1 MICSNCG
8 TENPAGTKFCI
19 ECAARLSRACPACGT
34 ANLPSAKFCGECATP
49 LGGAP
54 TTPIAA
60 RSAAAP
66 GPVPIA
72 ERRLVSV
79 LFADLVGFTTLA
91 EGRDPE
97 ETRDLLSQY
106 FELASDVVSRYG
118 GTVEKFIG
126 DAVMAVW
133 GAPTTQEDDAERAVR
148 AALDLVDAV
157 RTIGPGMV
165 ARAGVLTGE
174 AAVTIGAINQ
184 GMVAG
189 DLVNTAARLQAS
201 APPGVVLVGEAT
213 HRAASS
219 AIAFEPI
226 GEQAFRGKT
235 VPVAAW
241 RALRVVSE
249 RGGRNRAEG
258 LEAPFVGRDE
268 EFRLLKDLFHATE
281 RERRARLISVLGPAG
296 IGKTRLAWELEKY
309 LDGLMGTVLWHAG
322 RSPAYGDGITFWALG
337 EMVRARA
344 RLAESDDEA
353 TTRERIAATVAEY
366 VPDPADRR
374 WVEPALLTLLGMEA
388 GIGSEQLFGAWRM
401 FFERLA
407 ATSPVVMIFEDLHFA
422 DAGLLDFIDHLL
434 EWSRSFPIYIVT
446 LARPELLEKRPGWG
460 AGKRSFTSIYLEPL
474 SEPAMRELLAGLV
487 PGLPETTIRAVVARA
502 DGVPLY
508 AVEIV
513 RMLIAEKRV
522 REEDGRYV
530 PVGDIATFSIPE
542 TLTALIASR
551 LDGLGPADRGLVQNC
566 AVLGQSFSLEGLSAL
581 TGIAPEELEPRL
593 RALVRLEILDLE
605 ADARSAERGQYAFV
619 QALIRE
625 VAYNTLSRADRK
637 TKHLAVARI
646 FESLPTDE
654 LAGAL
659 AGHYVAAHANAPDG
673 PEAEALAAQAR
684 IALRGAA
691 DRAAALG
698 SHGQALGYLVQ
709 AEAIT
714 TDPAQ
719 RAALWEA
726 AGQEADQAG
735 DFDVARDYFERVVEV
750 RRAGA
755 DRSAAALAIADLG
768 RLLLTSGRIGESL
781 DFIKDAVAEFEP
793 EDAPEGLAYLVAELA
808 RAYMRSGRDAE
819 SIAAADRA
827 LALAERF
834 ELFEPLAESLDTK
847 GTSLTSTG
855 RLQEGL
861 ALLRGA
867 LAISETRGLVRSEL
881 RARQNLWFS
890 DIDDPIRAIEFL
902 RPGLE
907 KARRLGLHEW
917 TFELTFVIS
926 LACTR
931 MGVEW
936 AWVEARLSE
945 LEEEGLLSD
954 IDRLLDEMLRAF
966 LAAMRSDPDRHV
978 ETLRGFEATPAAHDD
993 QQIRLNI
1000 EIATAWV
1007 LLCAGRPAEAFAQA
1021 ALVSRSDFGVTWQV
1035 WGAAVGIPAAAWAG
1049 DLDGLTHCEASLDGA
1064 TGRWAFALR
1073 AEIGAARAALAG
1085 DLTAATA
1092 RYLDVFDR
1100 FRDLG
1105 TALLFATSVISACRM
1120 LGPIPEFAASIA
1132 EAREILM
1139 ELRAAPLLG
1148 HLEAAL
1154 DPDASHAVESEAEPP
1169 RDRVSTSGLKPERM
1183 RPAR

>member
-1 MICSNCG
+1 M
-8 TENPAGTKFCI
+8 
-19 ECAARLSRACPACGT
+19 
-34 ANLPSAKFCGECATP
+34 
-49 LGGAP
+49 
-54 TTPIAA
+54 
-60 RSAAAP
+60 
-66 GPVPIA
+66 
-72 ERRLVSV
+72 SV

-97 ETRDLLSQY
+97 ETRDLLSRY

-174 AAVTIGAINQ
+174 AAVTIGATNQ

-201 APPGVVLVGEAT
+201 ASPGVVLVGEAT

-219 AIAFEPI
+219 AIAFEPM
-226 GEQAFRGKT
+226 GEQAFKGKST
-235 VPVAAW
+235 PVAAW

-249 RGGRNRAEG
+249 RGGRNRSEG

-309 LDGLMGTVLWHAG
+309 LDGLLGTVLWHAG
-322 RSPAYGDGITFWALG
+322 RCPAYGDGIAFWALG

-366 VPDPADRR
+366 VPDQADRR

-434 EWSRSFPIYIVT
+434 EWSRAFPIYIVT
-446 LARPELLEKRPGWG
+446 LARPELLEKRPAWG

-474 SEPAMRELLAGLV
+474 AESAMRELLAGLV
-487 PGLPETTIRAVVARA
+487 PGLPDTTIRAVVARA

-513 RMLIAEKRV
+513 RMLIAEGRV
-522 REEDGRYV
+522 REQDGRYV
-530 PVGDIATFSIPE
+530 PTGDITMFSIPE

-551 LDGLGPADRGLVQNC
+551 LDALGPGERSLVQDG
-566 AVLGQSFSLEGLSAL
+566 AVLGQSFTLEGLAAL
-581 TGIAPEELEPRL
+581 TGIVPGDLEPRL
-593 RALVRLEILDLE
+593 RALIRQEILELE
-605 ADARSAERGQYAFV
+605 ADPRSAERGQYAFV

-625 VAYNTLSRADRK
+625 VAYNSLARADRK

-646 FESLPTDE
+646 FEALPTDE

-659 AGHYVAAHANAPDG
+659 AGHYVAARANAPDG
-673 PEAEALAAQAR
+673 PEADALAAQAR

-691 DRAAALG
+691 DRAASLG
-698 SHGQALGYLVQ
+698 SHEQALGYLVQ
-709 AEAIT
+709 AEGIT
-714 TDPAQ
+714 TDPTQ
-719 RAALWEA
+719 QAALWEA
-726 AGQEADQAG
+726 AGREADHAG
-735 DFDVARDYFERVVEV
+735 LLDMARDYFERLVEV
-750 RRAGA
+750 RRTGP
-755 DRSAAALAIADLG
+755 DRSAAALAIAELG
-768 RLLLTSGRIGESL
+768 RVLLTAGRVGEAL
-781 DFIKDAVAEFEP
+781 EFIRQAVGEFEP
-793 EDAPEGLAYLVAELA
+793 EEAPEGLAYLVAELA
-808 RAYMRSGRDAE
+808 RAYMRSGRDPEA
-819 SIAAADRA
+819 IAAADRA
-827 LALAERF
+827 LPVAERH
-834 ELFEPLAESLDTK
+834 ELFEPLAECLDTK
-847 GTSLTSTG
+847 GTSLTSIG
-855 RLQEGL
+855 RLQEGM
-861 ALLRGA
+861 ALLRA
-867 LAISETRGLVRSEL
+867 SLAISEAHGLVRSEL

-890 DIDDPIRAIEFL
+890 DIDDPIRAIEVI

-907 KARRLGLHEW
+907 KARRLGLREW
-917 TFELTFVIS
+917 TFDLTLVIS
-926 LACTR
+926 LACSR
-931 MGVEW
+931 MGV
-936 AWVEARLSE
+936 AWDWMDARLAE
-945 LEEEGLLSD
+945 LEDEGFASD
-954 IDRLLDEMLRAF
+954 IDRMVHGVLRAF
-966 LAAMRSDPDRHV
+966 LSGMRSNPDRQV
-978 ETLRGFEATPAAHDD
+978 EVLQAAREAPGARDD
-993 QQIRLNI
+993 QQTELNI
-1000 EIATAWV
+1000 ATVMAWV
-1007 LLCAGRPAEAFAQA
+1007 HLAAGRPADAFEQA
-1021 ALVSRSDFGVTWQV
+1021 ALVLESDFGAAWKA
-1035 WGAAVGIPAAAWAG
+1035 WGAAVGIPAAAWCA
-1049 DLDGLTHCEASLDGA
+1049 DASRLDRCEASLDKA
-1064 TGRWAFALR
+1064 TGRWATAMR
-1073 AEIGAARAALAG
+1073 VDIGAARAALAG
-1085 DLTAATA
+1085 DRPAALA
-1092 RYLDVFDR
+1092 RYLDAFGR

-1105 TALLFATSVISACRM
+1105 TPMLLATSVISACR
-1120 LGPIPEFAASIA
+1120 LVGPLPELAPAIA
-1132 EAREILM
+1132 EARDILL

-1148 HLEAAL
+1148 HLEAAI
-1154 DPDASHAVESEAEPP
+1154 DGDATRAVESGAVPL
-1169 RDRVSTSGLKPERM
+1169 RDRVSTSGQGTEGMK
-1183 RPAR
+1183 PAR

>member
-1 MICSNCG
+1 M
-8 TENPAGTKFCI
+8 
-19 ECAARLSRACPACGT
+19 
-34 ANLPSAKFCGECATP
+34 
-49 LGGAP
+49 
-54 TTPIAA
+54 
-60 RSAAAP
+60 
-66 GPVPIA
+66 
-72 ERRLVSV
+72 SV

-97 ETRDLLSQY
+97 ETRDLLSRY
-106 FELASDVVSRYG
+106 FELASDVVGRYG

-157 RTIGPGMV
+157 RTIAPEMV

-174 AAVTIGAINQ
+174 AAVTLGATNQ

-189 DLVNTAARLQAS
+189 DLVNTAARLQAG

-219 AIAFEPI
+219 AIAFEPV
-226 GEQAFRGKT
+226 GEQALKGKT
-235 VPVAAW
+235 LPVAVW

-309 LDGLMGTVLWHAG
+309 LDGLLGTVLWHAG

-344 RLAESDDEA
+344 HLAESDDEA
-353 TTRERIAATVAEY
+353 TTRERIAATVAEH

-374 WVEPALLTLLGMEA
+374 WVEPALLTLLGVEA

-434 EWSRSFPIYIVT
+434 EWSRAFPIYIVT

-460 AGKRSFTSIYLEPL
+460 SGKRSFTSIYLEPL

-551 LDGLGPADRGLVQNC
+551 LDGLGPADRSLVQDG
-566 AVLGQSFSLEGLSAL
+566 AVLGQSFSLAGLSAL
-581 TGIAPEELEPRL
+581 TGIAPEDLEPRL
-593 RALVRLEILDLE
+593 RALVRQEILELE

-625 VAYNTLSRADRK
+625 VAYNTLARADRK
-637 TKHLAVARI
+637 AKHLAVARI
-646 FESLPTDE
+646 FEALPTDE

-659 AGHYVAAHANAPDG
+659 AGHYLAAHANAPDG
-673 PEAEALAAQAR
+673 PEADALAAQAR

-714 TDPAQ
+714 TDPVQ

-735 DFDVARDYFERVVEV
+735 DLEVARGYFERLVEV
-750 RRAGA
+750 RRSGA
-755 DRSAAALAIADLG
+755 DPSAAAVAIADLG
-768 RLLLTSGRIGESL
+768 RVLLTAGRVGDALELIRE
-781 DFIKDAVAEFEP
+781 AVAGFGP
-793 EDAPEGLAYLVAELA
+793 EEAPQGLANLVAELA

-819 SIAAADRA
+819 AIAAADRA
-827 LALAERF
+827 LAIAERF

-847 GTSLTSTG
+847 GTSLTSVG
-855 RLQEGL
+855 RLQEGI

-867 LAISETRGLVRSEL
+867 LAISEAHELVRSEL

-890 DIDDPIRAIEFL
+890 DVDDPIRAIEVV

-907 KARRLGLHEW
+907 KARRLGLREW
-917 TFELTFVIS
+917 TFDLTFVIS
-926 LACTR
+926 NACTR
-931 MGVEW
+931 LGVGW
-936 AWVEARLSE
+936 DWVEARLSE
-945 LEEEGLLSD
+945 LEEEGFLSD
-954 IDRLLDEMLRAF
+954 IDRVVDGMLRAY
-966 LAAMRSDPDRHV
+966 LGAMRSDPDQHV
-978 ETLRGFEATPAAHDD
+978 EVLQGLGAAPAARDD

-1000 EIATAWV
+1000 EVSAAWA
-1007 LLCAGRPAEAFAQA
+1007 LLAAGRPAEALAQA
-1021 ALVSRSDFGVTWQV
+1021 ALVSRSDFGVAWQV
-1035 WGAAVGIPAAAWAG
+1035 WGAAVGIPAATWAR
-1049 DLDGLTHCEASLDGA
+1049 DSDGLARCEESLDGA

-1073 AEIGAARAALAG
+1073 AQIGAARAALAG
-1085 DLTAATA
+1085 DHPAAAA
-1092 RYLDVFDR
+1092 RYLDVFGR
-1100 FRDLG
+1100 LHELG
-1105 TALLFATSVISACRM
+1105 TALLFATSVISACRL
-1120 LGPIPEFAASIA
+1120 LGPVPEFATAIA
-1132 EAREILM
+1132 EAREVLTG
-1139 ELRAAPLLG
+1139 LRAAPLLG
-1148 HLEAAL
+1148 HLEAAI
-1154 DPDASHAVESEAEPP
+1154 DQDAPHAVESAAEPP
-1169 RDRVSTSGLKPERM
+1169 RDRVSGSVHE
-1183 RPAR
+1183 